1 MVSRMTFVLVL
12 GITWTGFGCVQ
23 NQTLPTAP
31 APKPKIQPE
40 PVVVRAKPRTKRSL
54 QAVTFVAGGEMLEHD
69 AEEKGVDPSRQMN
82 LYDEARQAY
91 QQALRIDPKHLPAYT
106 ALARVYMKMN
116 HYDKALETYNQA
128 AEKFPRE
135 FSLWVEMGMCY
146 CRTKQWDLAVLS
158 FKKALESDPENRQ
171 VTQTLGFC
179 LARAGRIQESLEA
192 LQQVMPPAQAHYQ
205 IGRMLHHVQRDDLC
219 REELRQAVR
228 LDPEFVPAQALLAS
242 LDGPPPS
249 ANASNAANGH
259 VQIQIEK

>member
-1 MVSRMTFVLVL
+1 MVSRMTFVLAL
-12 GITWTGFGCVQ
+12 GITWTSLGCVQ
-23 NQTLPTAP
+23 NPALPTVP
-31 APKPKIQPE
+31 APKPKPPE
-40 PVVVRAKPRTKRSL
+40 AVVVKERPKTKRPPK
-54 QAVTFVAGGEMLEHD
+54 AATYVAGGEMLEHD
-69 AEEKGVDPSRQMN
+69 AEEQGVDPSRQMN

-91 QQALRIDPKHLPAYT
+91 QKALKTDPRYLPAYT
-106 ALARVYMKMN
+106 ALARVYMKLN

-146 CRTKQWDLAVLS
+146 CRTKQWDTAVMS

-179 LARAGRIQESLEA
+179 LARAGRIQESLDA

-205 IGRMLHHVQRDDLC
+205 VGRMLHHVQRDDLC
-219 REELRQAVR
+219 RDELLQAVQ
-228 LDPEFVPAQALLAS
+228 LDPEFVPAQTLLAS

-259 VQIQIEK
+259 VQIHIEK